1 MNKKTIGEIYNCN
14 YIEDNGNLYPL
25 QKWYNELIDKSTS
38 EITVSDVLKMV
49 RQKEFI
55 ELAVLKSIDLLKCDP
70 LVGELYDG
78 ELLEKLYTIDKTD
91 LQEHYYEIQIILS
104 KARVQSDKH
113 EWLCEEERE
122 EFSNLINEFANKI
135 NIK

>member
-1 MNKKTIGEIYNCN
+1 MNKKTIREIYNCS
-14 YIEDNGNLYPL
+14 YIEDDGNLYPL
-25 QKWYNELIDKSTS
+25 QKWYNELIDKCAS
-38 EITVSDVLKMV
+38 EITVSDVLKMI

-55 ELAVLKSIDLLKCDP
+55 ELAVLKSIDLLKYNP

-78 ELLEKLYTIDKTD
+78 ELLEKLYTINKVN
-91 LQEHYYEIQIILS
+91 LQEHYDEIQIILS
-104 KARVQSDKH
+104 KAVIQSDNN

-122 EFSNLINEFANKI
+122 EFNSLINQFMDKI